1 MFEYVQ
7 KQTSVQDGLTGTKKS
22 AGSAT
27 VDLSSG
33 ASQANSSSKSAAS
46 ATNSNSSSASQGTS
60 DDMPESPEGIMSS
73 HKKSVT

>member
-1 MFEYVQ
+1 M
-7 KQTSVQDGLTGTKKS
+7 QDGLSGTKKS
-22 AGSAT
+22 AGSAA

-33 ASQANSSSKSAAS
+33 ASQ

-60 DDMPESPEGIMSS
+60 DDMPESPEGIDMSS

>member
-1 MFEYVQ
+1 M
-7 KQTSVQDGLTGTKKS
+7 QDGLTVTKKS

-33 ASQANSSSKSAAS
+33 ASQVNSSSENAAS

-60 DDMPESPEGIMSS
+60 DDMPKSP
-73 HKKSVT
+73 

>member
-1 MFEYVQ
+1 M
-7 KQTSVQDGLTGTKKS
+7 QDGLTGTKKS
-22 AGSAT
+22 AGSAA

-33 ASQANSSSKSAAS
+33 ASQVNSSSENAAS

-60 DDMPESPEGIMSS
+60 DDMPESPEGIDMSF